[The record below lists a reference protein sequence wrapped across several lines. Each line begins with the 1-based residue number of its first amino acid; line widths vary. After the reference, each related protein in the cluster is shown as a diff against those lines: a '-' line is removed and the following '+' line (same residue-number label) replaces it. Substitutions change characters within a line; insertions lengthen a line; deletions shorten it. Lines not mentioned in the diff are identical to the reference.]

1 MLNMRTML
9 RGSIK
14 PTTLLSKPQCTYKL
28 QSTIAA
34 NASSSIPHEH
44 AHTAPDLAA
53 EESADTSD
61 FKIFPSM
68 HDVSVNDLIGSDR
81 FTSSNYFIERSSQGN
96 LPVYTDYKN
105 GITYTEIRKIRG
117 NSVKLR
123 DDLINLMPYV
133 NRKHIKV
140 VPQSNKILIQG
151 DHSTRIKKLLSTT
164 F

>member
-1 MLNMRTML
+1 MRTLL
-9 RGSIK
+9 RGNLK
-14 PTTLLSKPQCTYKL
+14 FTTSLFKPQYTFRL
-28 QSTIAA
+28 QSTVAGNAA
-34 NASSSIPHEH
+34 SSIPHEH
-44 AHTAPDLAA
+44 THSTSALDA
-53 EESADTSD
+53 EEAADSSD

-81 FTSSNYFIERSSQGN
+81 FSSNNYFIERSSQGN

-105 GITYTEIRKIRG
+105 GITYTEIRKIQG

-123 DDLINLMPYV
+123 DDLINLMPFV

-151 DHSTRIKKLLSTT
+151 DHSTHIKKLLSTT